1 MLAESRRLS
10 RSILE
15 NVPQSSLVGVPRL
28 PTAMR
33 GTRYHYYIDH
43 HQPSAAPGAGADR
56 RDGQNHDTVSQRS
69 RIQPS
74 HRYTAAVRKRVH
86 IALAVVA
93 VAIVSVAVWQVLC
106 EREPVYQGRRL
117 SDWLEQYYDALEN
130 PESPMT
136 GGATVVGVTADGLG
150 GEESSKQAEA
160 ALRAIGTNAIP
171 LLLRMAKAHDSAFKR
186 GWIVL
191 SYRQSLIPQSLVPLR
206 PRSDFV
212 YRGMSALGFYT
223 LGSAAKPA
231 VPTLMRLL
239 DNENRDVRAD
249 AARTLG
255 YMRSVAQDAVPRL
268 VECLRGEDSE
278 TRMAAAGALKRIEPE
293 AAAKAGVK

>member
-1 MLAESRRLS
+1 M
-10 RSILE
+10 
-15 NVPQSSLVGVPRL
+15 
-28 PTAMR
+28 
-33 GTRYHYYIDH
+33 
-43 HQPSAAPGAGADR
+43 
-56 RDGQNHDTVSQRS
+56 
-69 RIQPS
+69 
-74 HRYTAAVRKRVH
+74 RKRVH

-106 EREPVYQGRRL
+106 EREP
-117 SDWLEQYYDALEN
+117 
-130 PESPMT
+130 
-136 GGATVVGVTADGLG
+136 
-150 GEESSKQAEA
+150 
-160 ALRAIGTNAIP
+160 
-171 LLLRMAKAHDSAFKR
+171 FKR

-231 VPTLMRLL
+231 VPALMRLL

-255 YMRSVAQDAVPRL
+255 YMRSVARFRGWSNACAAKIPRL
-268 VECLRGEDSE
+268 AWLPPRPSRES
-278 TRMAAAGALKRIEPE
+278 TPKPPPKR
-293 AAAKAGVK
+293 A

>member
-1 MLAESRRLS
+1 MGQAVWGADQRDGRDDGAQC
-10 RSILE
+10 RNVLE
-15 NVPQSSLVGVPRL
+15 IRSSL
-28 PTAMR
+28 
-33 GTRYHYYIDH
+33 
-43 HQPSAAPGAGADR
+43 
-56 RDGQNHDTVSQRS
+56 
-69 RIQPS
+69 
-74 HRYTAAVRKRVH
+74 RYTAAMRKRVQ
-86 IALAVVA
+86 IALAVLLIGFAGVIA
-93 VAIVSVAVWQVLC
+93 WHVLR

-186 GWIVL
+186 RWIVL
-191 SYRQSLIPQSLVPLR
+191 SYRQSLIPKTLVPLR

-212 YRGMSALGFYT
+212 YRGRSGVGFYT

-231 VPTLMRLL
+231 VPALMRLL

-278 TRMAAAGALKRIEPE
+278 TRMAAAEALKRIDPE